1 MSALGDM
8 WSQSQET
15 RSPRGV
21 FALSVL
27 FVFQN
32 FVIDALSQC
41 KKKNLFSFHLFSH
54 LEGKQNYHENPYHFI
69 VYRNFQS
76 TCIRFSWYSY
86 LSIQQ

>member
-1 MSALGDM
+1 MSALGDT

-41 KKKNLFSFHLFSH
+41 KKKKICFPFICFLIW
-54 LEGKQNYHENPYHFI
+54 KENKITMKTPTI
-69 VYRNFQS
+69 
-76 TCIRFSWYSY
+76 
-86 LSIQQ
+86 L